1 MDVRTDGQT
10 GVTLYAPD
18 VVMGGIVKGFN
29 KKHYGISIPLF
40 ESKKLKL
47 ICDIQTMAA
56 LFKLAT
62 IPQL

>member
-1 MDVRTDGQT
+1 MDVQMYGQT
-10 GVTLYAPD
+10 GVTLNIPD
-18 VVMGGIVKGFN
+18 IFIEGIIKGFN